1 MRVGAAITNTNA
13 SPTPPGFN
21 KNKRDSARLFLLIV
35 TISLFLGY
43 YILSIIFSMISILTL
58 KEGTGLSI
66 KNMKWM
72 TLSVISLVA
81 SLIAS
86 QMYYASMKVDE
97 EKAYSLKI
105 CLNIIA
111 QSTRIIWASF
121 LGLLLLSA
129 SHSNVW
135 ILVLIAKKFLSVAW
149 SKGTQLAFLPSESQR
164 FIMYQ
169 IFFYTYGLCI
179 KMFYKWSILIDNIMI
194 WIMSKLTPHR
204 TLIHSNFQM
213 CCIKEV

>member
-129 SHSNVW
+129 SHSNV
-135 ILVLIAKKFLSVAW
+135 
-149 SKGTQLAFLPSESQR
+149 
-164 FIMYQ
+164 
-169 IFFYTYGLCI
+169 
-179 KMFYKWSILIDNIMI
+179 
-194 WIMSKLTPHR
+194 
-204 TLIHSNFQM
+204 
-213 CCIKEV
+213 